1 MESSGLVGNCFEVS
15 CLWKLVSSR
24 RRDKTITPEKG
35 SRFAGSECAERMV
48 YAQVCCWGEPCC
60 AYPKNLGKG

>member
-35 SRFAGSECAERMV
+35 SRFASSECAERMV
-48 YAQVCCWGEPCC
+48 YAQVCC
-60 AYPKNLGKG
+60 